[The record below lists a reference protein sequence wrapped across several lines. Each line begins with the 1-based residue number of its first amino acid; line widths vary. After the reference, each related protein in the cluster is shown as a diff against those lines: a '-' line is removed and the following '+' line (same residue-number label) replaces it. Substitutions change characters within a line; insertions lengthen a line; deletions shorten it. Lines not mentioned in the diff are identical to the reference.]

1 MLSVGSKVL
10 DALIALTTKIQNR
23 KKNEQIQN
31 DKGMLKVKKKKH
43 QFDLYIVLYLHVN
56 RLIKDIHTEWIHY
69 LLLLHFINAHH

>member
-31 DKGMLKVKKKKH
+31 DKGMLKVKKKNINLIYI
-43 QFDLYIVLYLHVN
+43 LYCIYMWT
-56 RLIKDIHTEWIHY
+56 D
-69 LLLLHFINAHH
+69 